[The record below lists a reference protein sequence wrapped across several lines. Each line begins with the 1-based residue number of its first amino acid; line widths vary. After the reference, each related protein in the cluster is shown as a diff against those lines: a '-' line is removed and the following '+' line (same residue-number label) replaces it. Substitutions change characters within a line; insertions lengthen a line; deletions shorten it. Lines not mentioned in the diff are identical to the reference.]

1 MFVASEHRS
10 WVLYYAIPVLKG
22 ILNKDYLEHF
32 VLFSEAIWLLLQ
44 SCISSSDVDKAE
56 QMLHHFCVMF
66 PAYYGKYLYTNIY
79 ERLLLYA
86 LLFYIQNSVTILLMS
101 TCLSI
106 LLILFGIWDHCGQ
119 VLHSLLRTPMVG

>member
-56 QMLHHFCVMF
+56 QMLHHFCVLTMNTYHILTF
-66 PAYYGKYLYTNIY
+66 MNDYYYN
-79 ERLLLYA
+79 YA
-86 LLFYIQNSVTILLMS
+86 LLSYIQNSVTILLMS
-101 TCLSI
+101 TCLFI
-106 LLILFGIWDHCGQ
+106 WLILFGIWDHCGQ